1 MKQLANLITFSRLV
15 FSLVLLF
22 LKPFTTEFYVVYSY
36 CGLSDMADGL
46 IASKTNGVSNLG
58 SVLDSLADFTFLII
72 VLVKVIRTVNFPL
85 YSLIWIALIFL
96 IRVSNICF
104 GYYYQKKFVML
115 HTSANKVTGF
125 ILFLIPLLLNLGI
138 LDYLIIISCLVAT
151 FASVQEGHYIRCGV
165 KE

>member
-1 MKQLANLITFSRLV
+1 
-15 FSLVLLF
+15 
-22 LKPFTTEFYVVYSY
+22 
-36 CGLSDMADGL
+36 
-46 IASKTNGVSNLG
+46 
-58 SVLDSLADFTFLII
+58 
-72 VLVKVIRTVNFPL
+72 
-85 YSLIWIALIFL
+85 
-96 IRVSNICF
+96 
-104 GYYYQKKFVML
+104 ML

>member
-46 IASKTNGVSNLG
+46 IARKTNGVSNLG

-104 GYYYQKKFVML
+104 GYYYQKKFEIGRAHV
-115 HTSANKVTGF
+115 
-125 ILFLIPLLLNLGI
+125 
-138 LDYLIIISCLVAT
+138 
-151 FASVQEGHYIRCGV
+151 
-165 KE
+165 